1 MYTFPLS
8 VYFMP
13 SMHNFFAIRSPVGDS
28 TIRRVLEV
36 LLLYVFTRGGF
47 TGDKFYLLVWKEGK
61 YDRFWV
67 YVFFW
72 FTDD

>member
-13 SMHNFFAIRSPVGDS
+13 SMHKFFAIRSPVGDS

-47 TGDKFYLLVWKEGK
+47 TGEKFHLLVWKEGK
-61 YDRFWV
+61 YDRL
-67 YVFFW
+67 
-72 FTDD
+72 